1 MSTAQPTAS
10 REWGYSRGWRLF
22 SVIILRPL
30 LRLLMKHRWQGKE
43 NFPRTGGVILA
54 PNHLSYA
61 DWPTVALFSDAYG
74 HKYPVFMIKSA
85 IFEVK
90 VLGPL
95 MFKLG
100 QLPVYRG
107 RGDAGLVLKL
117 AEQALR
123 KGACVIVY
131 PEGTASRDPDLWP
144 MVGKTGAARLALT
157 TGAPVIPVAHWGAQ
171 DILPYGTSKLHLF
184 PRKTVRMVAGPPVDL
199 SAYQGQR
206 LSASTLRAATA
217 DIMADITGLLA
228 KLRLQ
233 TPPAVPYDPA
243 IPGGRL
249 SSGRTDNG
257 APPSSAASSAGEA
270 QAGEAASGQA

>member
-1 MSTAQPTAS
+1 MSERAGQPTS
-10 REWGYSRGWRLF
+10 YSYSRGWRLF

-43 NFPRTGGVILA
+43 NFPRTGCVILA

-61 DWPTVALFSDAYG
+61 DWPTVALFTYVYG
-74 HKYPVFMIKSA
+74 HRYPVFMIKSA
-85 IFEVK
+85 VFEVK
-90 VLGPL
+90 VLGPI

-107 RGDAGLVLKL
+107 RGDAGLVLRQ

-123 KGACVIVY
+123 QGAYFVVY

-171 DILPYGTSKLHLF
+171 DILPYGTKKVHLF
-184 PRKTVRMVAGPPVDL
+184 PRKTVRMAAGPPVDL
-199 SAYQGQR
+199 SAYKGQR
-206 LSASTLRAATA
+206 LGASTLRAATA
-217 DIMADITGLLA
+217 DIMADITALLA
-228 KLRLQ
+228 KIRQ
-233 TPPAVPYDPA
+233 ETPPAVPWDTA
-243 IPGGRL
+243 TGGRVAL
-249 SSGRTDNG
+249 DRTDSG
-257 APPSSAASSAGEA
+257 SASSAAGSAAGEA
-270 QAGEAASGQA
+270 QADSSASGGA